1 MHIADTAHTT
11 DTASNADTTFDE
23 KVLFSTISK
32 SLAMIVFNTQ
42 GRVIWVNENFAK
54 AMEYEAEEMI
64 GLHHRTFCF
73 PGFVAS
79 AQYQQF
85 WQDLRGGK
93 EFQDKINRVTKNG
106 KVIVLEATYMPIYN
120 GEAAV
125 QGIVKVATDITRR
138 ETVLRGS
145 TAELM
150 AMVEEMTASTDQV
163 LSASSMI
170 ASNMKALNEQ
180 SEVVRGTVEDIQS
193 IVSFVQNIASQSN
206 LLGLNAA
213 IEAARAGE
221 HGRGFAVVADEV
233 RKMADSSKIS
243 AKDISTRLATIL
255 GSITSMVNRMLEV
268 TNQINENLEA
278 VGELKKAHD
287 HIAITTENLSSSL

>member
-1 MHIADTAHTT
+1 
-11 DTASNADTTFDE
+11 
-23 KVLFSTISK
+23 
-32 SLAMIVFNTQ
+32 
-42 GRVIWVNENFAK
+42 
-54 AMEYEAEEMI
+54 
-64 GLHHRTFCF
+64 
-73 PGFVAS
+73 
-79 AQYQQF
+79 
-85 WQDLRGGK
+85 
-93 EFQDKINRVTKNG
+93 
-106 KVIVLEATYMPIYN
+106 
-120 GEAAV
+120 
-125 QGIVKVATDITRR
+125 
-138 ETVLRGS
+138 
-145 TAELM
+145 
-150 AMVEEMTASTDQV
+150 
-163 LSASSMI
+163 
-170 ASNMKALNEQ
+170 MKALNEQ